1 MSILEDKSSL
11 KFKLSCL
18 DSCSIEELDEIIN
31 YSEKVK
37 ELKQNVL
44 LDNCP
49 FFESFKSIRLSDIK
63 WGLRNNPEE
72 LKIEK

>member
-63 WGLRNNPEE
+63 WGLRNNPED
-72 LKIEK
+72 

>member
-1 MSILEDKSSL
+1 MLEDTNSI

-18 DSCSIEELDEIIN
+18 DNCTIEELTTIIN

-37 ELKQNVL
+37 ELKQDIL

-63 WGLRNNPEE
+63 WGLTGNPEE
-72 LKIEK
+72 LKSEKE